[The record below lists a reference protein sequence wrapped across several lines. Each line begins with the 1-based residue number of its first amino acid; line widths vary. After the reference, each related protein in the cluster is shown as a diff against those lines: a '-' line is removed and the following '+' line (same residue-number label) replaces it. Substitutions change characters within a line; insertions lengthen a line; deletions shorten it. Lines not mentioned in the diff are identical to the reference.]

1 MASPTTAWGTPSFPG
16 RAARTTG
23 SDRDVCGQ
31 RPRITE
37 APGTCPVCLETQLST
52 GDSVTAPQE
61 GAGSPQSPYA
71 VRHIHKYT
79 KEI

>member
-1 MASPTTAWGTPSFPG
+1 MASPTTAWDTPPFLGGLRGP
-16 RAARTTG
+16 RG
-23 SDRDVCGQ
+23 SDRDICGQ

-37 APGTCPVCLETQLST
+37 APGTCPLCLETQLST
-52 GDSVTAPQE
+52 GDSVTPPQE

-71 VRHIHKYT
+71 ARHIHKYT